1 MRGLVSCTGSQFCGF
16 AMVETKMRAIRVA
29 RELEEQLEIPKMV
42 RIHFTGCPNSCGQA
56 QVGDIGLMGAAAK
69 HEGKAVEGVKVF
81 LGGTI
86 GEEAKLAALVDKT
99 AVPASDELLVPHLK
113 NILIEKFGAT
123 EK

>member
-1 MRGLVSCTGSQFCGF
+1 
-16 AMVETKMRAIRVA
+16 
-29 RELEEQLEIPKMV
+29 
-42 RIHFTGCPNSCGQA
+42 
-56 QVGDIGLMGAAAK
+56 MGAAAK

-86 GEEAKLAALVDKT
+86 GEGAKLAELEDKQGIAAVDE
-99 AVPASDELLVPHLK
+99 VLIPHLK